1 MEKRQLFLI
10 LPLLG
15 LLAKAM
21 VPMSCVVLATEREPE
36 RPAYVRQIR
45 LRRGIKNEKTA
56 FFILFCARLSL
67 ILDKLGCVEA

>member
-21 VPMSCVVLATEREPE
+21 VPMSRVVLATEREPE
-36 RPAYVRQIR
+36 RPANVRQIR
-45 LRRGIKNEKTA
+45 RYLGKTQSKL
-56 FFILFCARLSL
+56 LFCARLSL
-67 ILDKLGCVEA
+67 IVDKSGCIGA

>member
-21 VPMSCVVLATEREPE
+21 VPMSHVVLVTEREPE
-36 RPAYVRQIR
+36 RLAYVRQIR
-45 LRRGIKNEKTA
+45 LRKKT
-56 FFILFCARLSL
+56 
-67 ILDKLGCVEA
+67 K

>member
-21 VPMSCVVLATEREPE
+21 VPMSRVVLATEREPE
-36 RPAYVRQIR
+36 RPANVRQIR
-45 LRRGIKNEKTA
+45 RHLGKTQSKL
-56 FFILFCARLSL
+56 LFCARLAL
-67 ILDKLGCVEA
+67 ILDKLGCVGA

>member
-21 VPMSCVVLATEREPE
+21 VPMSHVVLATEREPE
-36 RPAYVRQIR
+36 RLAYVRQIGR
-45 LRRGIKNEKTA
+45 YLGKTQSK
-56 FFILFCARLSL
+56 LWFCTRLSL
-67 ILDKLGCVEA
+67 ILDKSGFVGA